1 MKKKKEKK
9 IKPAGPNPPVSAHLP
24 FHFLPTRPMR
34 TNALAFTDMWAP
46 QHNLI
51 PFGRA
56 ERYAHPRANASLVPL
71 AHGPPSSQTWIPIRV
86 LPSASRWRVAHAQGH
101 LLPSALQ
108 RNLYNK
114 HHRDRAFVAWGT
126 IPPPPYKPAI
136 GTRCTWAKRLLSC
149 W

>member
-1 MKKKKEKK
+1 MCLRIGSKFEHWLNLENSNREYNRNLKQEIMKKKKEKK

-71 AHGPPSSQTWIPIRV
+71 AHGPPSSDQSDLDSHPR
-86 LPSASRWRVAHAQGH
+86 
-101 LLPSALQ
+101 
-108 RNLYNK
+108 
-114 HHRDRAFVAWGT
+114 
-126 IPPPPYKPAI
+126 PPLGQSLAGGP
-136 GTRCTWAKRLLSC
+136 CTGSSSPFSLAAKSL
-149 W
+149 